1 MATEKPGEAS
11 PRLSPCS
18 DTFSGSCYLG
28 SHLCHFPHTTGTSS
42 SSVLPLHLLLDRW
55 VATEMHTYVKTS
67 LVPSRMVI
75 SLCSVLSLL
84 SVQEDTVLAGI
95 TDELLCLIDCARLTL
110 DGPCLVLFLSL
121 PVAKT
126 ACHPPIPTLPRFH
139 GSRQFS
145 RAHGHPE

>member
-55 VATEMHTYVKTS
+55 VATEMHTYMKTS

-75 SLCSVLSLL
+75 SLCSVLFSSQCPGGHSPGRDHRRAAVLDRLCQTDLGWAL
-84 SVQEDTVLAGI
+84 S
-95 TDELLCLIDCARLTL
+95 CLISVFACGKDC
-110 DGPCLVLFLSL
+110 LSSPNTHSSPL
-121 PVAKT
+121 P
-126 ACHPPIPTLPRFH
+126 
-139 GSRQFS
+139 QQ
-145 RAHGHPE
+145 